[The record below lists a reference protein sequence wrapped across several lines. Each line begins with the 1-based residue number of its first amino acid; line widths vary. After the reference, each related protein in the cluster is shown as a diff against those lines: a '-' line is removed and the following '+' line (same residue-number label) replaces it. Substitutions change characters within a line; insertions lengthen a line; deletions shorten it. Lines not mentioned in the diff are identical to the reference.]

1 MYRDDDFS
9 YEEPVKKHIPL
20 CTNVAL
26 GLTLGQNRNPPALA
40 VVEAEWRQPDP
51 GVDDWVKHF
60 KVRHLEQL
68 AVKSSYPAI
77 AERLQEVSKGLK
89 ERDPRW
95 GLSTYVDITGLGQ
108 PVFELLEDRVS
119 GLRLKPVTFN
129 HGDQRSEVEG
139 ELRLGKAYLVTRLQT
154 LLQTDRLHLGRS
166 KHGNRLAREL
176 LDYQLDTTDNANDT
190 YGAFQV
196 GTRDQLVTCL
206 GLALNKDIWCEI
218 PRPPVKRKRQ
228 VGRPWRYPTLREIY
242 ERMGTD
248 RSYFSRSW

>member
-1 MYRDDDFS
+1 MFRDEDFV
-9 YEEPVKKHIPL
+9 YEEPVKDYVPL

-40 VVEAEWRQPDP
+40 VVEAQWRQPDL
-51 GVDDWVKHF
+51 GVDKWTKHF
-60 KVRHLEQL
+60 KVRHLKQL

-95 GLSTYVDITGLGQ
+95 GLRTYVDITGLGQ
-108 PVFELLEDRVS
+108 PVFELLKDRVS

-166 KHGNRLAREL
+166 AQGNRLAREL
-176 LDYQLDTTDNANDT
+176 LNYQLDTTDNANDT

-206 GLALNKDIWCEI
+206 GLALNDDIWCEI
-218 PRPPVKRKRQ
+218 PRPPGEPKKRIRIRWN
-228 VGRPWRYPTLREIY
+228 RPIFLRTY
-242 ERMGTD
+242 G
-248 RSYFSRSW
+248 